1 MAGLEPSEGYRH
13 ENLNHCVACRCH
25 DPVRARRG
33 RCRRCAGTTSPR
45 SPAHGFCV
53 RDGPAAASFRLC
65 RLPITRATA
74 TNLAEI
80 RRIACAVHALVTS
93 TLPSEHPLAAL
104 GRRSLPHTPK
114 LPFCPKPHPP
124 PYPTSTD
131 RTTSRGRASRAD
143 LLRRACRWRLG
154 ATRNVSFGGSFRNA
168 RA

>member
-1 MAGLEPSEGYRH
+1 MKTSIIVSL
-13 ENLNHCVACRCH
+13 VA
-25 DPVRARRG
+25 AMTLS
-33 RCRRCAGTTSPR
+33 A
-45 SPAHGFCV
+45 
-53 RDGPAAASFRLC
+53 PAAADAGDAPERHHLGHRRMAFAY
-65 RLPITRATA
+65 ATA
-74 TNLAEI
+74 LLRPASGYVAAPLDYPRDSDISTRNPGI
-80 RRIACAVHALVTS
+80 TCAVYALVTS

-114 LPFCPKPHPP
+114 LQFCPKPHPP
-124 PYPTSTD
+124 PYPTSAD